1 MYVMCLFDWELFNRC
16 AASPKNQDLS
26 LCAHLSEVGRKET
39 LNFFQSHPKHSDR
52 KLIDM

>member
-1 MYVMCLFDWELFNRC
+1 MYLFDWELFNRC
-16 AASPKNQDLS
+16 AAFQQNQHLS
-26 LCAHLSEVGRKET
+26 LCAHLSEAGKEET